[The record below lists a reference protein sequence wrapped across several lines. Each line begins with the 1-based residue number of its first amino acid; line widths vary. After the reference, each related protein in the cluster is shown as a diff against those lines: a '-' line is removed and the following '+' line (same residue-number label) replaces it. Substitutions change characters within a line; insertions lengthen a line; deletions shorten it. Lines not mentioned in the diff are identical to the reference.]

1 MASPELRPVLIVL
14 ALAASAC
21 DARQEDAGQGS
32 VTVKLPPARPYAP
45 QPAFTFNSQNK
56 PLPESDQN

>member
-21 DARQEDAGQGS
+21 DARHDDAGQGS
-32 VTVKLPPARPYAP
+32 VTVKLPPARPYAA

-56 PLPESDQN
+56 PPREIEQN